1 MAIKL
6 PSFKIFANANAKSR
20 VFFLLVAVIGVTAAV
35 FFVGRY
41 FFASES
47 TTGASKVASAPA
59 SLQSVPGGQLSP
71 EYYRTLIQANQQAA
85 QQAQMT
91 GETAVPTL
99 VNIPNAPQPSAFQ
112 QPQQQS
118 CTILCPSPDDAN
130 VATDINDLVKS
141 GKLSQKDA
149 DRLLALAKA
158 NASVDEYAAALDEL
172 VRQGKLTPE
181 QARLLLEKYKKQH
194 QNALLSDSARTMDG
208 LIRSGQLPLDVANQ
222 LLALQ
227 KNKATPAEYAE
238 ELNSLVAQG
247 KISPATAAQL
257 LAQYT
262 QQQAAEATKN
272 GIFALKQLAKTGAIT
287 PDVADQLAALQA
299 KNVPV
304 DEYAATLQRLVAAGK
319 ITPAEAAKL
328 LAEYKG
334 RRATLGGAAGALE
347 ALMQQLAMECQNDLK
362 KLGATPPDPKNL
374 PASCQKLNQL
384 KTLAQ
389 QLMKLQANNASA
401 GAYADELKRAVQA
414 GLLSPESAANLMQ
427 YYQASV
433 VPVGGSPAI
442 QTSLPTT
449 ADFARLQQ
457 AIASQP
463 VQQIAAPA
471 GANQQAQF
479 AAAEAQAAQ
488 LSAQERAQRVQ
499 ALQAAMS
506 TQAQSLLTA
515 WQPSKMVHA
524 AAAPV
529 PAPKAGSASG
539 TALAAGAGGT
549 TTTTTTTTE
558 VPALIKSG
566 TIMYG
571 VLDTAVDSD
580 YPDTPVMVTIVQ
592 GPFKG
597 ATLLGRLAL
606 AQGQDRVSLSFTMM
620 NRDNWPKTKTVSA
633 FAIDPDT
640 ARTVMASSVD
650 HHYLMR
656 YGSLFASSF
665 LSGYAQGVQNAG
677 TSTTGIFGTS
687 TQNPKLS
694 FGNNVAVALG
704 QVGTTFTNVVQGY
717 VNTPATVKI
726 NSGVGLGILFMA
738 DVT

>member
-6 PSFKIFANANAKSR
+6 PSFKFFANTDAKSR
-20 VFFLLVAVIGVTAAV
+20 VFVVLAVIIGVSATV
-35 FFVGRY
+35 FFVYRY
-41 FFASES
+41 FFAGQN
-47 TTGASKVASAPA
+47 TTGASKVAAAPA
-59 SLQSVPGGQLSP
+59 GLQSVPGGQLSP
-71 EYYRTLIQANQQAA
+71 EYYRTLVQANQQAA

-91 GETAVPTL
+91 GGTAVPTL
-99 VNIPNAPQPSAFQ
+99 VNIPSPQQNAFQ
-112 QPQQQS
+112 PPQQQS
-118 CTILCPSPDDAN
+118 CTILCPNPEEAN
-130 VATDINDLVKS
+130 VTTDINDLVKS

-149 DRLLALAKA
+149 DALLALTKR

-194 QNALLSDSARTMDG
+194 QNALLNESARAMDAM
-208 LIRSGQLPLDVANQ
+208 IKSGQLPLDVANQ

-238 ELNSLVAQG
+238 ELNRLVAQG
-247 KISPATAAQL
+247 KISPQTAAQL

-262 QQQAAEATKN
+262 QQQAAEATKA
-272 GIFALKQLAKTGAIT
+272 GIFALKQLAKSGAIT
-287 PDVADQLAALQA
+287 PDVADELAAMQA

-304 DEYAATLQRLVAAGK
+304 DDYAAELQRLVAAGK

-328 LAEYKG
+328 LAEYKA
-334 RRATLGGAAGALE
+334 RRATLGGATGTLE
-347 ALMQQLAMECQNDLK
+347 ALIQQAEMECQSDLK
-362 KLGATPPDPKNL
+362 KLGGAANEKNL
-374 PASCQKLNQL
+374 PASCQRLNQL
-384 KTLAQ
+384 RALAQ

-401 GAYADELKRAVQA
+401 GTYADELKRAVQA
-414 GLLSPESAANLMQ
+414 GLLSPETAASLLQ

-433 VPVGGSPAI
+433 VPLNGLPIV
-442 QTSLPTT
+442 QTNLPTT

-457 AIASQP
+457 AIAAQP
-463 VQQIAAPA
+463 VAQNQPTNA
-471 GANQQAQF
+471 GNQAQF
-479 AAAEAQAAQ
+479 AAAAAQAEQ
-488 LSAQERAQRVQ
+488 LSEQEHQQRVQ
-499 ALQAAMS
+499 ALTAAMS
-506 TQAQSLLTA
+506 TQAQSLITA
-515 WQPSKMVHA
+515 WQPPKMAHQTGT
-524 AAAPV
+524 P
-529 PAPKAGSASG
+529 PTPPKPGVGANAGKGAS
-539 TALAAGAGGT
+539 TAGAGGANDALT
-549 TTTTTTTTE
+549 
-558 VPALIKSG
+558 VPETAPLIKSG
-566 TIMYG
+566 TIMYA

-606 AQGQDRVSLSFTMM
+606 AQGQDRVSLSFNLM
-620 NRDNWPKTKTVSA
+620 NRNDWLKTKTVTA

-687 TQNPKLS
+687 TQNPQLS
-694 FGNNVAVALG
+694 FGNNIAVALG
-704 QVGTTFTNVVQGY
+704 QVGTNFTNVVQNY
-717 VNTPATVKI
+717 VNTPATVRI